1 MTSVNLKA
9 SGYTW
14 RCPEC
19 KQDNYTGAAPSSVS
33 CSKCNGLFS
42 VKSLV
47 HRRERGKE
55 VSSGD
60 ALPEGISKRRG
71 GNSRSGQQTLFEFS
85 QDSQSQ
91 SSDEDIP
98 F

>member
-19 KQDNYTGAAPSSVS
+19 KAENYTGAAPSTVG
-33 CSKCNGLFS
+33 CSKCHGTFD

-47 HRRERGKE
+47 HRRQKE
-55 VSSGD
+55 NVLSPQG
-60 ALPEGISKRRG
+60 G
-71 GNSRSGQQTLFEFS
+71 GNSRGGQQTLFDLV
-85 QDSQSQ
+85 QDPR
-91 SSDEDIP
+91 SSRSDDDIP